1 MLHKEKGWGGDGG
14 SILMRHQ
21 QRRGADSLDRRL
33 PAPVM
38 MLHALGSKLPWA
50 SFPGNCVTVLGPLP
64 LSFPRGLLDAAIP
77 SPPPPLVSEE
87 AYSSPVALSMP
98 PAWLLTQAAG
108 LMSMD
113 ACGCRLSLSLM
124 PSYPLWSLL
133 PPPGRSHHLHL
144 LVSLNMALDAARC
157 ISSITLVFDSV
168 LPLSVVQLSSVQ
180 SLSHIRLF
188 VTPRTAAC
196 QASLSITNSWSL
208 LKLMSIELVMPSS
221 HLILGH
227 PLLLLLSIFPSI
239 RVFSNESVLC
249 IRWPKSRSFS
259 FSIQS
264 FQ

>member
-1 MLHKEKGWGGDGG
+1 MTSAGGNREGVGRWSVVGKTGAEENPDVAQGEGVGGDGG

-50 SFPGNCVTVLGPLP
+50 SFPGNFVTVLGPLP

-77 SPPPPLVSEE
+77 SPLPPLVSEE

-113 ACGCRLSLSLM
+113 ACGCRLSVSLM

-133 PPPGRSHHLHL
+133 PPRPQPPPP
-144 LVSLNMALDAARC
+144 
-157 ISSITLVFDSV
+157 
-168 LPLSVVQLSSVQ
+168 PLSVFEHGSGYSQVYFL
-180 SLSHIRLF
+180 
-188 VTPRTAAC
+188 
-196 QASLSITNSWSL
+196 NN
-208 LKLMSIELVMPSS
+208 
-221 HLILGH
+221 LG
-227 PLLLLLSIFPSI
+227 I
-239 RVFSNESVLC
+239 
-249 IRWPKSRSFS
+249 
-259 FSIQS
+259 
-264 FQ
+264 